1 MEKAIKSRHL
11 PLPMQ
16 FLPMG
21 VAALLPTFGMSIANV
36 ALPTFGTEFGAS
48 LQQVQWIVSGYL
60 AALALFS
67 FIAGRL
73 LDIWGNRLVLF
84 CGYSVFCLGL
94 LMCFGSNSLE
104 MLLLGRVVQGIGAAA
119 LAVVAIALAKE
130 IGSKLQM
137 GRAMGALATLTAVGT
152 ALGPSVGGITLD
164 LFGWRSLFLVLLGV
178 VIVGSLTVF
187 FVDRNEVRVG
197 SNKPRQSKGAQVW
210 RSFYGSA
217 MANSLVSVIMMT
229 TFIAG
234 PFFLKFVLG
243 YSDAQVGLVMAIGPV
258 ISILSGVPAGFL
270 VDRFGDRAVMLIG
283 LSSLIAGALSFSFLP
298 IHFGVL
304 GYVIALI
311 VLTPGYQMFLA
322 ANNSFVMRRVSD
334 DGKGAA
340 SGLLNVSR
348 NAGLIIGASVIAWV
362 FSVGA
367 GASDI
372 AAASV
377 AQISDGF
384 QLVFWLNAGFIFS
397 VALAVLMRRK

>member
-1 MEKAIKSRHL
+1 
-11 PLPMQ
+11 
-16 FLPMG
+16 
-21 VAALLPTFGMSIANV
+21 
-36 ALPTFGTEFGAS
+36 
-48 LQQVQWIVSGYL
+48 
-60 AALALFS
+60 
-67 FIAGRL
+67 
-73 LDIWGNRLVLF
+73 
-84 CGYSVFCLGL
+84 
-94 LMCFGSNSLE
+94 
-104 MLLLGRVVQGIGAAA
+104 
-119 LAVVAIALAKE
+119 
-130 IGSKLQM
+130 M